1 MNAYQ
6 PWSLYTGSSS
16 ILLAVALLIV
26 TGALIYFATRL
37 PHPIAVKRPGK
48 VLSISIVVFW
58 VLCVMAVLVAS
69 YIYIVA
75 EYRQEGGHL
84 TIAADPISPVTY
96 TSAVVTFIVIA
107 YLARRIG
114 FWGAFGSAIVGTIAA
129 PMIFEFPYDLIIIG
143 RISPPPPGT
152 VLLLIFFTPFL
163 LVQLLSCVML
173 TFSPILKLSRYTL
186 LLLAGM
192 FLIFAVWAMFG
203 FAYPASPLPIAL
215 NMISKVLAFATAVSL
230 FLPSEKSVWFIHQPV
245 PASQNS
251 AQ

>member
-1 MNAYQ
+1 MNTHQ

-26 TGALIYFATRL
+26 TGVLIYISARL
-37 PHPIAVKRPGK
+37 PHPITVKRPGK
-48 VLSISIVVFW
+48 VLSVSIVVFW
-58 VLCVMAVLVAS
+58 ALCVMAVLVAS

-75 EYRQEGGHL
+75 EYRQAGGHL
-84 TIAADPISPVTY
+84 TVAADPISPVTY
-96 TSAVVTFIVIA
+96 TSAVVAFIVIA
-107 YLARRIG
+107 YLTRRIG

-129 PMIFEFPYDLIIIG
+129 PMIFELPYDLIIMG

-152 VLLLIFFTPFL
+152 LLLLIFFTPFI
-163 LVQLLSCVML
+163 LVEVLSFAML
-173 TFSPILKLSRYTL
+173 TFSPVLKLSRYTL

-230 FLPSEKSVWFIHQPV
+230 FLPSEKSVWFVRQPV
-245 PASQNS
+245 PASQES
-251 AQ
+251 TQ